1 MKNLYVKTV
10 ENMFQNQ
17 DILVEI
23 IAHFAYIQNMLIK
36 ILEIDKKS
44 VSGDLEPVS
53 LEIDSKKGYVIIFK
67 CKKCGKIRKNKAAK
81 DDNMDLI
88 IDLSNKQKHPK

>member
-1 MKNLYVKTV
+1 MKNLYVKIV

-17 DILVEI
+17 GILVEI
-23 IAHFAYIQNMLIK
+23 IVHSAYILNMQIK
-36 ILEIDKKS
+36 ILVIGKKN

-81 DDNMDLI
+81 DDNMDLL
-88 IDLSNKQKHPK
+88 IDLSNKQIR

>member
-1 MKNLYVKTV
+1 M
-10 ENMFQNQ
+10 
-17 DILVEI
+17 
-23 IAHFAYIQNMLIK
+23 
-36 ILEIDKKS
+36 IDKKN

-81 DDNMDLI
+81 DDNMDLLI
-88 IDLSNKQKHPK
+88 ELSNKQIKSSFK